1 MSANFIYG
9 DMLRVCIAWKQIV
22 SGAFFVSLKKPF
34 RRLSVF
40 GYLQVLK
47 KAKRNNEF
55 TVIQKGVKNVF
66 SLTDR
71 LMVFCVIAETA
82 ID

>member
-9 DMLRVCIAWKQIV
+9 DMLRLCIAWKQIV
-22 SGAFFVSLKKPF
+22 SGAFFLKKTF
-34 RRLSVF
+34 RHLSVF

-66 SLTDR
+66 L
-71 LMVFCVIAETA
+71 
-82 ID
+82 